1 MPAAWSGPGAFDAR
15 QPPRARTAPP
25 PRRLTSG
32 MRIAVYFAALAAST
46 AIAWQFPFLFELPVI
61 VAIGLVYWAF
71 FAVKG
76 DRD

>member
-1 MPAAWSGPGAFDAR
+1 
-15 QPPRARTAPP
+15 
-25 PRRLTSG
+25 